1 MSISRKLINKKG
13 KLNEICKIIPQNF
26 KRLLENEIFISD
38 QKIKHEYVNQLNLI
52 EIYPSLKQNVLFEV
66 ILILI
71 KGYEI

>member
-1 MSISRKLINKKG
+1 MKFVKLYHKTSKDFWENK
-13 KLNEICKIIPQNF
+13 
-26 KRLLENEIFISD
+26 IFISD